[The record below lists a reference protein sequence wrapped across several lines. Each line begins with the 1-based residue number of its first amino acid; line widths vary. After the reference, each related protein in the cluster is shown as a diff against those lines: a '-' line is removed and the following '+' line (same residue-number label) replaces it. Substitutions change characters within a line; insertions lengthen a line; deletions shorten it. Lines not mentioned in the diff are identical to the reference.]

1 MVGFGYVS
9 TAYMYY
15 MYKLLKEKSII
26 SIPPKS
32 CIHVEVADLPMHRNV
47 VSSGLCFSLKA
58 LKTRIF
64 NFWIK
69 RGVIS

>member
-15 MYKLLKEKSII
+15 MYQLLKEKSII

-32 CIHVEVADLPMHRNV
+32 RIYVEVADLPMHRNV

-58 LKTRIF
+58 PKARIF